1 MDLKETGLG
10 VGEFGVSESRQG
22 PMAGYGE
29 HGRGSDTFYKQRGIS
44 WLADA
49 YLVLTALFIHCFEGN

>member
-44 WLADA
+44 
-49 YLVLTALFIHCFEGN
+49 